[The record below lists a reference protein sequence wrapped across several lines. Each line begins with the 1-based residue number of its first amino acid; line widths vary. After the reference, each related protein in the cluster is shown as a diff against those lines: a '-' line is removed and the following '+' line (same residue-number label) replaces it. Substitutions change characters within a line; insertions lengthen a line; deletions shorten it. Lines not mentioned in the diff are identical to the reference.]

1 MSKGFCS
8 GFLRKTSFHLG
19 PARNPGGDSRR
30 SGRGRGRL
38 GPVSRKQAQELL
50 RLGAEPAA
58 NLNADHDEAAP
69 PGAFELISLTYGA
82 LQQ

>member
-1 MSKGFCS
+1 M
-8 GFLRKTSFHLG
+8 
-19 PARNPGGDSRR
+19 
-30 SGRGRGRL
+30 
-38 GPVSRKQAQELL
+38 SRKQAQELL

-69 PGAFELISLTYGA
+69 PGAFEFRGGLISLTYGA